1 MALNLTKI
9 TIDFLKSNQGQKF
22 TAKEI
27 AEWIFA
33 NYPEECKKKQ
43 QRSKATVIPLDT
55 NDALINQLVR
65 EITAKNTRLELDN
78 IKTTADRPREYYY
91 TELSDS
97 DEIQI
102 IEEDVD
108 NSSAQ
113 VNQKPREHDL
123 YPILSEFLWSEL
135 NIYSKRIDEKK
146 SSNRYG
152 QGGNKWLHP
161 DIVGLEDLSRHWNH
175 EVKDCV
181 QHYYDKKTKLWSFEV
196 KIKVNLSNL
205 REVFFQTISNSSWAN
220 FGYLVANVLD
230 DKAAHELRILSSL
243 HGIGFIKLNTENPAE
258 SQIQIPARERP
269 QIDWDNV
276 NRILEENTD
285 FKEYIKFV
293 RQFYQTGEI
302 RKNDWDQCE

>member
-1 MALNLTKI
+1 MALNLRKK

-33 NYPEECKKKQ
+33 NFPDECKKKQ
-43 QRSKATVIPLDT
+43 QSSKATVIPLDT
-55 NDALINQLVR
+55 DEALINQLVR
-65 EITAKNTRLELDN
+65 EITAKNTDFELDN

-97 DEIQI
+97 DEIRLSEENIYNTPGQI
-102 IEEDVD
+102 
-108 NSSAQ
+108 
-113 VNQKPREHDL
+113 NQRLREHEL
-123 YPILSEFLWSEL
+123 YPLLSDFLWTEL
-135 NIYSKRIDEKK
+135 KIYSKRIDEKK

-152 QGGNKWLHP
+152 RGGNKWLHP
-161 DIVGLEDLSRHWNH
+161 DIVGLEDLSRHWKH
-175 EVKDCV
+175 EVKECV

-196 KIKVNLSNL
+196 KVNINLTNL

-220 FGYLVANVLD
+220 FAYLVATVLD

-258 SQIQIPARERP
+258 SQIQIPAKEKP
-269 QIDWDNV
+269 QVDWDNV
-276 NRILEENTD
+276 NRILEENSD
-285 FKEYIKFV
+285 FEEYIKFV

-302 RKNDWDQCE
+302 RKNDWDQCR